1 MKNGTS
7 TQAPDVLIRGGR
19 VIDPANG
26 IDGTYDIAIRGN
38 TITAVDKRISGRAKR
53 TIDAGGKIV
62 TPGLVDF
69 HCHTLK
75 ALSVYSV
82 DPDRAGV
89 HAGVTHV
96 NDMGTNSW
104 LSLPAYRELVVK
116 PATTP
121 ITCFLQMC
129 TLAFQESFY
138 TCREL
143 LGVTKQGIRPENVI
157 SIGQTNPGLVR
168 GVKLH
173 MDRGALSLLDDLWQ
187 TFAAAREAVD
197 TLGINLYVHLGQ
209 LFPLNPN
216 GPHADPNEIPMQVLD
231 RMKPG
236 EILGHCF
243 TPHPGGLVLGDGTV
257 LRAAHEA
264 SERGILHEVGHGIN
278 FDVKRARAFL
288 DAGLMPDIIS
298 SDVHGKMHG
307 GAPHPELALEPD
319 IAAESL
325 SWSMVGTMS
334 KMLAL
339 GIPLPDVV
347 RMSTITPARAL
358 GVDKGTLSVGA
369 RADVTILAV
378 EERRLTFIDSV
389 GQTFAAKQRLL
400 PAITVLGGDV
410 FVNDPDSLPEFRNEL
425 SAAKRAKTPA
435 APKAATKAPAAKA
448 PAAKKT
454 AAQKATAQ
462 KAAAKK
468 ATAKKA
474 ASSKAAARV

>member
-1 MKNGTS
+1 MKNGTKNR
-7 TQAPDVLIRGGR
+7 AYEVMLRGGR
-19 VIDPANG
+19 VIDPANEL
-26 IDGTYDIAIRGN
+26 DGTFDIAIRDG
-38 TITAVDKRISGRAKR
+38 TIAAVGKRLPGRAKR
-53 TIDAGGKIV
+53 TIDARGKIV
-62 TPGLVDF
+62 TPGLIDF

-89 HAGVTHV
+89 RAGVTHV

-121 ITCFLQMC
+121 ITCFVQMC
-129 TLAFQESFY
+129 TLAFQESFF

-157 SIGQTNPGLVR
+157 SIGQSNPNLVR

-173 MDRGALSLLDDLWQ
+173 MDRGALSLLEDLWQ
-187 TFAAAREAVD
+187 TFDAAREAVD

-209 LFPLNPN
+209 LFPLNPS
-216 GPHADPNEIPMQVLD
+216 GPNADPNEIPRQVLE

-243 TPHPGGLVLGDGTV
+243 TPHPGGLILEDGTV
-257 LRAAHEA
+257 LQAAFEA
-264 SERGILHEVGHGIN
+264 TERGILHEVGHGIN
-278 FDVKRARAFL
+278 FSVKRARAFL

-307 GAPHPELALEPD
+307 GNPKSELGLEPD

-339 GIPLPDVV
+339 GVPLPDVV
-347 RMSTITPARAL
+347 RMSTVAPAGAL
-358 GVDKGTLSVGA
+358 GIDKGTLSVGA
-369 RADVTILAV
+369 RADVTLLDV
-378 EERRLTFIDSV
+378 EERRLTFVDSV
-389 GQTFAAKQRLL
+389 GETFSGKQRLL
-400 PAITVLGGDV
+400 PAITILGGQV
-410 FVNDPDSLPEFRNEL
+410 FDNAPDSLPEFRNEL
-425 SAAKRAKTPA
+425 VSARRSRARKQSAPSSARAKVAKVAKAAKV
-435 APKAATKAPAAKA
+435 
-448 PAAKKT
+448 AKKV
-454 AAQKATAQ
+454 ARGGG
-462 KAAAKK
+462 
-468 ATAKKA
+468 AKKA
-474 ASSKAAARV
+474 AKRPSA